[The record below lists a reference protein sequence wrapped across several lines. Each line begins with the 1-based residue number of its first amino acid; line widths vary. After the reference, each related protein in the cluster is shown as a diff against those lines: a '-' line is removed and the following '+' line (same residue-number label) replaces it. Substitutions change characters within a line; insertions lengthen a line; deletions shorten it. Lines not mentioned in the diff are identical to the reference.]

1 MFDTTILAKFHA
13 LSYWLR
19 KYCFFGGEL
28 SLYMVWCIFSTQL
41 DPTFLSWSTLVLT
54 TAHINS
60 KVKNIYWFRSYILH
74 M

>member
-19 KYCFFGGEL
+19 KYCFWGEL

-54 TAHINS
+54 TARINS
-60 KVKNIYWFRSYILH
+60 KVKNISWLRSYILH